1 MTLPDEEEGEGSQEG
16 YAEKDSQCTSYQN
29 DKAAYFSQ

>member
-16 YAEKDSQCTSYQN
+16 YAEKDRQSSILQSV
-29 DKAAYFSQ
+29 